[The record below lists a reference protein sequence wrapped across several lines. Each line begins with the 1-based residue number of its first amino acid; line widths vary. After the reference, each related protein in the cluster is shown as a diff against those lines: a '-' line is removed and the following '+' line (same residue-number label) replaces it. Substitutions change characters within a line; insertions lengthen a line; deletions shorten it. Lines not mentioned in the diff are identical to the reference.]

1 MKNSTIQILQFG
13 TGNFLRAF
21 IEPMVQDLSNS
32 EKPLNICMIQSTGG
46 KSLEGLQKQHFE
58 YHVAIA
64 GIENGIK
71 IEEIQKIT
79 CIKEGLILP
88 NESDRFLNFASNPEV
103 KWIISN
109 VTEAGMFWKNEGPI
123 TEFAESFAGRLTQW
137 LYRRFLTSKETQT
150 VILPCELLPKNGDLL
165 KDFVVKHAS
174 NWQLPTDFFSWID
187 EKCRFFNSLVD
198 RIVPGFP
205 AHLDLKEKENDDFVV
220 QTEPYCF
227 WAIEGEEKDKSL
239 LPFLDCKAEVLLSP
253 SIDFYSLRKIRILN
267 GLHTFMAAKGL
278 LKGIETVGEY
288 VSDEENLKELN
299 QLLETEIF
307 PSLSASKVELQHYAH
322 QVLDRFRN
330 PFVSHKLADISL
342 NSIAKFKSRLAPI
355 FDFHIQK
362 TGAFPP
368 IATLSLVSLILYYIN
383 HSEKT
388 RDTTEVKT
396 YFSNLKETLSEI
408 EKVTTA
414 IKYLYGIEDKT
425 SIQNAYEKM
434 RKTR

>member
-32 EKPLNICMIQSTGG
+32 EKSLNICMIQSTGG
-46 KSLEGLQKQHFE
+46 KTLEGLQKQDFQ

-64 GIENGIK
+64 GIENGLK
-71 IEEIQKIT
+71 VEEIQKIT
-79 CIKEGLILP
+79 CVKEGLNLP
-88 NESDRFLNFASNPEV
+88 AESERFMNFASDDEV

-109 VTEAGMFWKNEGPI
+109 VTEAGMVWKNEGPI

-137 LYRRFLTSKETQT
+137 LYRRYQTLPEAKT

-165 KDFVVKHAS
+165 KEFVLKHAEHWNLS
-174 NWQLPTDFFSWID
+174 TEFKSWID

-205 AHLDLKEKENDDFVV
+205 AHLNLKEKEIDAFVV

-227 WAIEGEEKDKSL
+227 WAIEGEEKDRTL
-239 LPFLDCKAEVLLSP
+239 LPFLESNAEVLLSP

-278 LKGIETVGEY
+278 LEGFETVGEY
-288 VSDEENLKELN
+288 VSQKQNLAELN

-307 PSLSASKVELQHYAH
+307 PSLPASKEELQHYAH

-330 PFVSHKLADISL
+330 PFVAHKLADISL

-355 FDFHIQK
+355 FDFHIQQS
-362 TGAFPP
+362 GAFPP
-368 IATLSLVSLILYYIN
+368 IATLGLVSLILYYLN

-388 RDTTEVKT
+388 RDTSEVKT
-396 YFSNLKETLSEI
+396 YFSHLNETLSEM
-408 EKVTTA
+408 EKVITA
-414 IKYLYGIEDKT
+414 IKDLYGIEDRT
-425 SIQNAYEKM
+425 GIQNAYEKV